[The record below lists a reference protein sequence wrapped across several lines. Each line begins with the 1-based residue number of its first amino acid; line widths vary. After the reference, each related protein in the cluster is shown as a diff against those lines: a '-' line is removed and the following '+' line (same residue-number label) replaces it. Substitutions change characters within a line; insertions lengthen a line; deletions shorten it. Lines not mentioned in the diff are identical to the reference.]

1 MRLGLFRVLGFFH
14 VLANE
19 VFPCFPHCLLFT
31 GHLTF
36 VQCPLGQADISR
48 MEQQNWK
55 RELDR
60 QSKKEDEGDGNETEK
75 PSSAG
80 RKPRAKAKA
89 KAKSKAKAKAKST
102 RTKTV
107 AAAEEGEKKK
117 TGRGKKKAL
126 RDQSEPDLVTPP
138 PKESKVRGTG
148 SKRKAPKNDLDE
160 VEGKKVKKTFAQR
173 YRPTTASGAALWDAL
188 SAAFATVAIQ
198 LNAPSKMEALVLKAG
213 IQTMERAIKML
224 MNC

>member
-1 MRLGLFRVLGFFH
+1 
-14 VLANE
+14 
-19 VFPCFPHCLLFT
+19 
-31 GHLTF
+31 
-36 VQCPLGQADISR
+36 

-89 KAKSKAKAKAKST
+89 KAKSKAKSKAKAKAKST

-117 TGRGKKKAL
+117 TGRGKKQAL

-160 VEGKKVKKTFAQR
+160 VEGKKVKKTFARR

-198 LNAPSKMEALVLKAG
+198 LNAPSKMEALVLWKG
-213 IQTMERAIKML
+213 P
-224 MNC
+224 

>member
-1 MRLGLFRVLGFFH
+1 
-14 VLANE
+14 
-19 VFPCFPHCLLFT
+19 
-31 GHLTF
+31 
-36 VQCPLGQADISR
+36 

-89 KAKSKAKAKAKST
+89 KAKSKAKSKAKAKAKST

-117 TGRGKKKAL
+117 TGRGKKQAL

-138 PKESKVRGTG
+138 PKESKLRGTG
-148 SKRKAPKNDLDE
+148 SKRKALKNDLDE
-160 VEGKKVKKTFAQR
+160 VEGKKVKKTFARR

-198 LNAPSKMEALVLKAG
+198 LNAPSKMEALVLWKG
-213 IQTMERAIKML
+213 P
-224 MNC
+224 